1 MNLFERMPVWANIL
15 SMMLLIIITVLLI
28 VIIYKI

>member
-1 MNLFERMPVWANIL
+1 LFERMPVWANIL